1 MDVNA
6 LQTASAGMTANLLRD
21 ADQNQEVAAK
31 LLKKAMESDRN
42 LVDTL
47 LPTVSSVGSRLDI
60 RA

>member
-6 LQTASAGMTANLLRD
+6 LQTASAGMTANLLRA
-21 ADQNQEVAAK
+21 ADQNPEVAAK